1 MDGNNRFSRDSWIG
15 GALLLLSLII
25 AAAGVIISLRTGSGR
40 YFLFASFPTAVLIV
54 AGGALIRKDYP
65 GSGGRL
71 LLAGGER
78 TIEAQVLGVTR
89 NLRTAGEKTVYY
101 VVCRYKDPLTGKET
115 TYSSRALDEYPG
127 REVIGR
133 TVTVRIDPGEKGK
146 YTVEID
152 ALLEE
157 IRKEKEAQA

>member
-25 AAAGVIISLRTGSGR
+25 AAAGVIISLRTGSSR

-54 AGGALIRKDYP
+54 AGGAMIRKDYL

-78 TIEAQVLGVTR
+78 SQDEALSRYSASGQVPR
-89 NLRTAGEKTVYY
+89 
-101 VVCRYKDPLTGKET
+101 
-115 TYSSRALDEYPG
+115 
-127 REVIGR
+127 
-133 TVTVRIDPGEKGK
+133 
-146 YTVEID
+146 
-152 ALLEE
+152 
-157 IRKEKEAQA
+157 